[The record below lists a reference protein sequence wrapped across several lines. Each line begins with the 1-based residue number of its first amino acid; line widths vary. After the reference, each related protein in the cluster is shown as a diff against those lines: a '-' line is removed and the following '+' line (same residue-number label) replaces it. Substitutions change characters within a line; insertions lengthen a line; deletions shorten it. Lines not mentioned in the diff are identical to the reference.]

1 MRERIMGTITPQMKN
16 ISVNDKFGNV
26 GIKRQQGSTVI
37 RYDSLELTGQTQL
50 RFFEESNNRNFPL
63 TNTGSDGNKLGV
75 GNSMVV
81 ERIYLTVGTFNP
93 TTNAWTDFN
102 ETNINT
108 PIQLLAAEFGFTIAN
123 SEVIKNVPV
132 LSWISAFNKSAEN
145 QLNSNYEFDTQIIIP
160 PLLEFVATLR
170 LQNYTAPTERTW
182 VRLTIEGSGAII
194 APKTTF

>member
-1 MRERIMGTITPQMKN
+1 MRERIMGTVTPQMKN
-16 ISVNDKFGNV
+16 IAVNDKFGNS
-26 GIKRQQGSTVI
+26 GIKKMQGSTVI

-63 TNTGSDGNKLGV
+63 SNTGADGNKLGV

-93 TTNAWTDFN
+93 TTNSWTDFN
-102 ETNINT
+102 ETNITT
-108 PIQLLAAEFGFTIAN
+108 PIQLLAAEFGFSIAN

-132 LSWISAFNKSAEN
+132 LSWIAAFNKSAEN
-145 QLNSNYEFDTQIIIP
+145 ALNSNYEFDTQIIIP

>member
-16 ISVNDKFGNV
+16 IAVNDKFGNS
-26 GIKRQQGSTVI
+26 GIKKQQGSTVI

-63 TNTGSDGNKLGV
+63 SNTGADGNKLGV

-93 TTNAWTDFN
+93 TTNAWTGFD
-102 ETNINT
+102 ETNITT
-108 PIQLLAAEFGFTIAN
+108 PIQLLAAEFGFSIAN

-145 QLNSNYEFDTQIIIP
+145 ALNSNYEFDTQIIIP

-170 LQNYTAPTERTW
+170 LQNYTAPTERCLLYTSPSP
-182 VRLTIEGSGAII
+182 RDS
-194 APKTTF
+194 

>member
-16 ISVNDKFGNV
+16 IAVNDKFGNS
-26 GIKRQQGSTVI
+26 GIKKMQGSTVI

-63 TNTGSDGNKLGV
+63 SNTGADGNKLGV

-93 TTNAWTDFN
+93 VTNAWTSFSITD
-102 ETNINT
+102 IAT
-108 PIQLLAAEFGFTIAN
+108 PIQLLASEFGFSIAN

-132 LSWISAFNKSAEN
+132 LSWIPEFNKNAEN

-170 LQNYTAPTERTW
+170 LQNYVAPSERTW

>member
-1 MRERIMGTITPQMKN
+1 MRERISGQITPQMKN
-16 ISVNDKFGNV
+16 IAVNDRFGNS

-37 RYDSLELTGQTQL
+37 KYDTLKLQGTEL
-50 RFFEESNNRNFPL
+50 RFFEESNQRNFPL
-63 TNTGSDGNKLGV
+63 SNTGADGNKLGV

-81 ERIYLTVGTFNP
+81 ERIYITIGSYSP
-93 TTNAWTDFN
+93 TTNAWTEFQPTDLN
-102 ETNINT
+102 S
-108 PIQLLAAEFGFTIAN
+108 PIQILAAEFGFTIAN
-123 SEVIKNVPV
+123 SQVIKNVPL
-132 LSWISAFNKSAEN
+132 LSWVPNFNKAAEN

-170 LQNYTAPTERTW
+170 LQNYTAPTEDLY

>member
-16 ISVNDKFGNV
+16 IAVNDKFGNS
-26 GIKRQQGSTVI
+26 GIKKQQGSTVI

>member
-1 MRERIMGTITPQMKN
+1 MRERITGMITPQMKN
-16 ISVNDKFGNV
+16 IAVNDKFGNS
-26 GIKRQQGSTVI
+26 GIKKQQGSTVI

-93 TTNAWTDFN
+93 TTNAWTSFDA
-102 ETNINT
+102 TDINT
-108 PIQLLAAEFGFTIAN
+108 PIQLLAAEFGFSIAN

-132 LSWISAFNKSAEN
+132 LSWIANFNKSAEN
-145 QLNSNYEFDTQIIIP
+145 NLNSNYEFDTQIIIP

>member
-1 MRERIMGTITPQMKN
+1 MRERITGMITPQMKN
-16 ISVNDKFGNV
+16 IAVNDKFGNS
-26 GIKRQQGSTVI
+26 GIKKQQGSTVI

>member
-1 MRERIMGTITPQMKN
+1 MRERIMSNITPQMKN
-16 ISVNDKFGNV
+16 IAVNDKFGNS
-26 GIKRQQGSTVI
+26 GIKKQQGSTVI

-63 TNTGSDGNKLGV
+63 SNTGADGNKLGV

-93 TTNAWTDFN
+93 VTNAWTSFTGTDI
-102 ETNINT
+102 TT
-108 PIQLLAAEFGFTIAN
+108 PIQLLAAEFGFSIAN

-132 LSWISAFNKSAEN
+132 LSWIPEFNKASEN